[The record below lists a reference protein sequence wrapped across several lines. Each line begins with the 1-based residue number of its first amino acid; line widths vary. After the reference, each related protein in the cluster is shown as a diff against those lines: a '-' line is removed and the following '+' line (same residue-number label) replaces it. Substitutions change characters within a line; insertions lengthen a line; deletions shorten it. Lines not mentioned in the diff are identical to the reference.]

1 MVARISVEA
10 KLRIVVQG
18 MCGLL
23 WLKKLLEKLRI
34 KIEGPMKLYYDNKT
48 TINIANNLVQHDKTK
63 HVEIDKHLIKEKLK
77 SGLICMPFMSTNEQL
92 ANIFTKGLP
101 KEAFK
106 LLVNK
111 LGLID
116 IFKLDWGG
124 I

>member
-63 HVEIDKHLIKEKLK
+63 HVEIDKHFIKEKLK
-77 SGLICMPFMSTNEQL
+77 SGLICTPFMSTNEQL

-101 KEAFK
+101 KQAFE

-116 IFKLDWGG
+116 IFKLD
-124 I
+124 

>member
-101 KEAFK
+101 KQAFE

>member
-18 MCGLL
+18 MCELL

-63 HVEIDKHLIKEKLK
+63 HVEIDKHFIKEKLK
-77 SGLICMPFMSTNEQL
+77 SGLIRMPFMSTNEQL

-101 KEAFK
+101 KQAFE